1 MQTVAV
7 PDLSGPAADAPDAIT
22 AAGLTVGDAT
32 EAYSDSVAAGD
43 VMSQDP
49 AAGTEVELGTAVAY
63 VTSLGVQTVAVPDLS
78 GPAADAPDA
87 ITAAGLTVGDA
98 TEAYSDSVA
107 AGDVMSQDPAAGTE
121 VELGTAVA
129 YVTSL
134 GVQTVAVP
142 RSLRPRRRRPR
153 RHHRCRPHRRRR
165 HRGLQR
171 QRRGR

>member
-22 AAGLTVGDAT
+22 AAGLTVGEAS

-43 VMSQDP
+43 VISQDP
-49 AAGTEVELGTAVAY
+49 AAGAEVELGTAVSY
-63 VTSLGVQTVAVPDLS
+63 VESLGVQTVAVPDLS

-107 AGDVMSQDPAAGTE
+107 AGDVISQDPAAGTE
-121 VELGTAVA
+121 VELGTAVG
-129 YVTSL
+129 YVSRW
-134 GVQTVAVP
+134 ACRPWPCP
-142 RSLRPRRRRPR
+142 RFADSPRRTPRPPS
-153 RHHRCRPHRRRR
+153 RPPT
-165 HRGLQR
+165 
-171 QRRGR
+171 